1 MPKGTWFGIMKVNNP
16 QLWADVKAG
25 KVKGFSIEGEFE
37 HTEVK
42 GSLQVDLSKAI
53 VDLSEAEAKAVL
65 NKIKHIL
72 KNDGRYRKG
81 QRIDKVNME
90 GEGGQPSIISS
101 YPGQFGPGKK
111 KKSKGEYIHPA
122 LIATKN

>member
-1 MPKGTWFGIMKVNNP
+1 
-16 QLWADVKAG
+16 
-25 KVKGFSIEGEFE
+25 
-37 HTEVK
+37 
-42 GSLQVDLSKAI
+42 
-53 VDLSEAEAKAVL
+53 
-65 NKIKHIL
+65 
-72 KNDGRYRKG
+72 
-81 QRIDKVNME
+81 ME